1 MDWWG
6 RTRTLFGLT
15 AAVVIFT
22 MSVQMA
28 PRQAV
33 AAGARYESREFGF
46 TIEWDDEIWTG
57 EEAD

>member
-1 MDWWG
+1 
-6 RTRTLFGLT
+6 
-15 AAVVIFT
+15 